1 MTQHILQGRSE
12 DEILWFQ
19 RRSFLRA
26 AAAWSAL
33 GGFAAAHA
41 QQRTNIVELRGD
53 ALINGERLNPRQTI
67 QTGDS
72 LETGPGSHLI
82 FVLGNSAFQVRQ
94 NSRITVERGSTLSA
108 VSVLRMLTGAV
119 ASVWGRGTSRQI
131 VTPTLTAGIRGTG
144 VYTEVLPEQNF
155 RSYFCNCYG
164 TVDMGAGPDRALS
177 QSVYHQS
184 FWGEVEPKNGRYLTP
199 ARAIN
204 HSDEEMENLAAL
216 IGEQTA
222 WQIAGRRGTHD
233 GSGYMEDRPVTEH
246 PAMRGAPPR

>member
-12 DEILWFQ
+12 DEVLWFQ
-19 RRSFLRA
+19 RRGFLQA
-26 AAAWSAL
+26 AAAWTSM
-33 GGFAAAHA
+33 GGFAGASA

-53 ALINGERLNPRQTI
+53 ALINGERLTSQQTI
-67 QTGDS
+67 QSGDS
-72 LETGPGSHLI
+72 LVTGPGSHLI

-94 NSRITVERGSTLSA
+94 NSRITVERGSTLST
-108 VSVLRMLTGAV
+108 VSVLRMITGAV

-184 FWGEVEPKNGRYLTP
+184 FWGEAEPKNGRYLTP
-199 ARAIN
+199 AKAIN
-204 HSDEEMENLAAL
+204 HTDEEMESLAAL
-216 IGEQTA
+216 VGEQTA
-222 WQIAGRRGTHD
+222 WQIQGRRGTHD

-246 PAMRGAPPR
+246 PAMAPRR